1 MIWKSRIRRWLVTT
15 IVLALAAGLLWTGLK
30 SIDSLD
36 EAMAKAARQREL
48 VP

>member
-1 MIWKSRIRRWLVTT
+1 MIWKPSIRRWLVTT
-15 IVLALAAGLLWTGLK
+15 IVLALAAGLLWAGLE
-30 SIDSLD
+30 SIDRLD

>member
-1 MIWKSRIRRWLVTT
+1 MIWKPSIRRWLVTT
-15 IVLALAAGLLWTGLK
+15 IVLALAAGLLWTALESLDK
-30 SIDSLD
+30 LD